1 MTDMMYPE
9 RYPSTPKK
17 PDKVST
23 VKAYVTARLSTIAR
37 QRKQLITDRDLYPKD
52 VFDAELHMLD
62 ASRVEL
68 TIVLAIL
75 GETEVLDTMVDGGL
89 V

>member
-1 MTDMMYPE
+1 
-9 RYPSTPKK
+9 
-17 PDKVST
+17 
-23 VKAYVTARLSTIAR
+23 
-37 QRKQLITDRDLYPKD
+37 
-52 VFDAELHMLD
+52 MLD

-89 V
+89 I